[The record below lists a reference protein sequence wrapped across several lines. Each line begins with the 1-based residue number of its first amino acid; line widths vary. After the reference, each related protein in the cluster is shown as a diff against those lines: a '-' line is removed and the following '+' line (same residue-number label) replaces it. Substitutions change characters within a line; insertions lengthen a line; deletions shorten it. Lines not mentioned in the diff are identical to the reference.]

1 MAMRTVNSLVAE
13 AAHAWTSRTMDL
25 SEPVGFFDFF
35 NQDARTTYSNKIA
48 YCQPRGVG
56 DTEHLLPIPGFQ
68 ESNSGVRYYVVFFG
82 VSNGGSRGSHGSTD

>member
-1 MAMRTVNSLVAE
+1 MNSLVAE

-35 NQDARTTYSNKIA
+35 NPDARRTYSNKIA
-48 YCQPRGVG
+48 CCQPRGHG

-68 ESNSGVRYYVVFFG
+68 ESNNGARYYVVFFG
-82 VSNGGSRGSHGSTD
+82 VSNGVSRGSHGFTY